1 MEEWDNYRHWR
12 LLSADIYILV
22 YDVTKQSTF
31 NFIKNLRENILNTR
45 NPADCQFIVAA
56 NKMDKLN
63 SESEHILK
71 NEEMSKLSKNIQE
84 NINLVRNQHIQPKL
98 NVECIN
104 LLLVSEL
111 RNANELN
118 INQRSQPAQYL

>member
-84 NINLVRNQHIQPKL
+84 NINLVRNQHIQTK
-98 NVECIN
+98 
-104 LLLVSEL
+104 
-111 RNANELN
+111 
-118 INQRSQPAQYL
+118 